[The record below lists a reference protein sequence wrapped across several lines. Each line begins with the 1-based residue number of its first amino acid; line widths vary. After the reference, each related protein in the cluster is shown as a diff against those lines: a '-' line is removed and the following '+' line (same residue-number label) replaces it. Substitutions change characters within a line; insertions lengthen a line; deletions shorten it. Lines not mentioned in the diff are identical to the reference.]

1 MKLLAQESSKQLQNI
16 SNRQTKCDGYP
27 QCNQVHPAF
36 FAVVKTWEH
45 LRLIWV
51 LQKTKVIIYRIY
63 HQYVYIYN
71 YIMGKT
77 WSTNSEKR
85 DVKLKIDEAE
95 NYVCETVKHLN
106 ALLM

>member
-1 MKLLAQESSKQLQNI
+1 MRRLPAVQPSASSFFRCREDVRTPPTHLGSSKN
-16 SNRQTKCDGYP
+16 
-27 QCNQVHPAF
+27 
-36 FAVVKTWEH
+36 
-45 LRLIWV
+45 
-51 LQKTKVIIYRIY
+51 KVIIYRID
-63 HQYVYIYN
+63 HQYVYIYIYN
-71 YIMGKT
+71 YNGET